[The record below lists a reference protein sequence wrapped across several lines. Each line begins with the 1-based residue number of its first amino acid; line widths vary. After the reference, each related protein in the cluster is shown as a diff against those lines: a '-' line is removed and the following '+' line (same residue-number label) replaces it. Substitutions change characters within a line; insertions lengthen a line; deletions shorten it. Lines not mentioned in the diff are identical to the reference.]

1 MGNKIGQS
9 EEMKIVNAGGGKFAI
24 RGGKG
29 NKLCAD
35 EYNRIICNRNRIG
48 QWEKFKAQDAGGGD
62 IALRGGKHNKL
73 CADETNRIKCNRNNI
88 GQWEKFEVQYV
99 KKSAAL
105 KLLRGGNVVAFKGG
119 RRKYGGRKYCADEGN
134 NVKCNRNKIGQ
145 WEKMK
150 IVRAGGGKFAIR
162 GGKGNK
168 LCADEYNRIICN
180 RNRIGQWEKFKAQDA
195 GFGNIALRGG
205 KRNKLCADEAN
216 RISCNRNNIGQWEK
230 FKVQIV
236 KKSAAL
242 KLLRHGNVVAFK
254 GGKGRKYCADEGN
267 NVKCNRN
274 KIGQWEKM
282 KIVNAGG

>member
-1 MGNKIGQS
+1 M
-9 EEMKIVNAGGGKFAI
+9 
-24 RGGKG
+24 
-29 NKLCAD
+29 
-35 EYNRIICNRNRIG
+35 
-48 QWEKFKAQDAGGGD
+48 
-62 IALRGGKHNKL
+62 
-73 CADETNRIKCNRNNI
+73 
-88 GQWEKFEVQYV
+88 
-99 KKSAAL
+99 
-105 KLLRGGNVVAFKGG
+105 
-119 RRKYGGRKYCADEGN
+119 GN

-180 RNRIGQWEKFKAQDA
+180 QGRIGQWEKFKAQDA

-274 KIGQWEKM
+274 KIGQSEEM
-282 KIVNAGG
+282 KIVNAGPHGGKVAIRGGKGNKLCADETNRIICNRNRIGQWEKFEVQNVKKSAALKLLRGGNVVAFKGGKGRKYCADEGNNVKC